1 MLQKTL
7 KFLQENKT
15 FYLATVDGGK
25 PRVRPFGLVIE
36 HGGKLWFGTSNTKA
50 VYRQMQANPNV
61 EISATSPS
69 MEWIRLSGQA
79 VFEANRDVK
88 QKAFELLPMLAN
100 IYKGGADD
108 PTFEVFYLG
117 DAEVAFWSMGNYE
130 QKPEVHRF

>member
-7 KFLQENKT
+7 QFLQENKI
-15 FYLATVDGGK
+15 FYIATVEDGK
-25 PRVRPFGLVIE
+25 PRVRPFGLVVE

-88 QKAFELLPMLAN
+88 QKAFDLLPMLVDSGRKPGR
-100 IYKGGADD
+100 IPVADS
-108 PTFEVFYLG
+108 G
-117 DAEVAFWSMGNYE
+117 
-130 QKPEVHRF
+130 